1 MSWKI
6 QLNSSNNLAQL
17 ANNIHPGSDRHI
29 TNMARTH
36 DTRPRAMEIIYL
48 STNHGHNQSYLYH
61 KYYKNSNESCS
72 LLVLN
77 QKSDNLQYNMQGRWE
92 DCLVVDQAS
101 DVPSIVFLFHN
112 FLQKSF
118 QLFFL
123 SFYNFTKIKIKS

>member
-72 LLVLN
+72 LMFWTNFISMVKSVRAPNNIREHVVRLVLG
-77 QKSDNLQYNMQGRWE
+77 SIPGST
-92 DCLVVDQAS
+92 LVHWANGTNDS
-101 DVPSIVFLFHN
+101 W
-112 FLQKSF
+112 
-118 QLFFL
+118 
-123 SFYNFTKIKIKS
+123 TK